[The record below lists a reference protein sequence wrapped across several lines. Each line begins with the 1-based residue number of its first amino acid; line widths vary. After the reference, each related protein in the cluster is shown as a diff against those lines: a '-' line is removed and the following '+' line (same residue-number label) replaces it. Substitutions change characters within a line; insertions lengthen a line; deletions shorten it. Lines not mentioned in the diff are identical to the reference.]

1 MSGGRGGRRRSPIW
15 EHFLLGKNADGNRV
29 AQCTFCSRIMKSQP
43 DRMENHFLKLCAQ
56 VDMDSRRRWLLD
68 RENRESI
75 SALQRQRDEALGKV
89 EDRMGASSNNSN
101 SMLGGAG
108 DDTTG
113 SSLQAQV
120 AAAAASGDAHL
131 RQQFKIAEVA
141 VDHVVDDSELLTAPP
156 VPTKFRKTAAGRS
169 TAGGGGGSAAKK
181 HQQFIPQDVPRQ
193 QQQQQRNNGGN
204 PHFSILKDVNGKT
217 ERVELENLGHMRAA
231 EAGGLDAQTLEL
243 QKRKLEIEERKS
255 HLQIESMRYDNDIKR
270 IKVAEENMLARK
282 RLRDAGV
289 PQEEI
294 DLLLPLQKP
303 EVVDFQSL

>member
-1 MSGGRGGRRRSPIW
+1 MSGGRRRSPIW

-29 AQCTFCSRIMKSQP
+29 AQCTFCSRVMKSQP
-43 DRMENHFLKLCAQ
+43 DRMENHFLKLCGQ
-56 VDMDSRRRWLLD
+56 VDMDARRRWLLD
-68 RENRESI
+68 RENRETI
-75 SALQRQRDEALGKV
+75 SALQRRRYEALGKV
-89 EDRMGASSNNSN
+89 EDTMSANSSSMLSLGGGNGGAS
-101 SMLGGAG
+101 
-108 DDTTG
+108 DDTG
-113 SSLQAQV
+113 DSLQAQV
-120 AAAAASGDAHL
+120 AAAAAAGDAHL
-131 RQQFKIAEVA
+131 RQQQQFKIPEVA
-141 VDHVVDDSELLTAPP
+141 DHTLDDPELSTALP
-156 VPTKFRKTAAGRS
+156 VLSKARKTSAGK
-169 TAGGGGGSAAKK
+169 AGGSAMKK
-181 HQQFIPQDVPRQ
+181 QQQFIPAEAGQL
-193 QQQQQRNNGGN
+193 QQQQRNGGN

-217 ERVELENLGHMRAA
+217 ERVELENLGLMRAA
-231 EAGGLDAQTLEL
+231 ESGLEAQTLEL

>member
-29 AQCTFCSRIMKSQP
+29 AQCTFCSRVMKSQP
-43 DRMENHFLKLCAQ
+43 DRMENHFLKLCGQ
-56 VDMDSRRRWLLD
+56 VDMDARRRWLLD
-68 RENRESI
+68 RENRETI
-75 SALQRQRDEALGKV
+75 SALQRQRYEALSKV
-89 EDRMGASSNNSN
+89 EDTLSANNSSMISLGGNGGAS
-101 SMLGGAG
+101 
-108 DDTTG
+108 DDISG
-113 SSLQAQV
+113 SLQAQV
-120 AAAAASGDAHL
+120 AAAAAAGDSHL
-131 RQQFKIAEVA
+131 RQQQQFKIAEV
-141 VDHVVDDSELLTAPP
+141 VDHALDDPELSTTLP
-156 VPTKFRKTAAGRS
+156 VPSKIRKASAGK
-169 TAGGGGGSAAKK
+169 AGGSAAKK
-181 HQQFIPQDVPRQ
+181 QQQFIPVEAG
-193 QQQQQRNNGGN
+193 QQQQQRNGGN

-217 ERVELENLGHMRAA
+217 ERVELENLGLMRAA
-231 EAGGLDAQTLEL
+231 ESGLEAQTLEL

-282 RLRDAGV
+282 RLRDADV